1 MGSFPSSN
9 GYMYIFLVMDYV
21 SKYVEAKSPKTND
34 SKVFVDFVKAN
45 IFARFDTPRAI
56 IIEDRLYFC
65 NMTY

>member
-56 IIEDRLYFC
+56 IIDDRLYFC

>member
-1 MGSFPSSN
+1 MESFPSSN

-56 IIEDRLYFC
+56 IIDDRLYFC